1 MITTAQ
7 QLFKVFSGK
16 KVLVLGDVMIDAY
29 LQGQVNRISP
39 EAPVPIV
46 DIRERYYRLG
56 GAANVALN
64 LQSLSAVPILCSV
77 IGKDEKGGLFNRLMI
92 EKQLDTSA
100 LVSSEN
106 RKTTIKYRVIG
117 NRLQMLR
124 IDEEDRHPLNET
136 EEAAYLSLIKKVI
149 DNQEIDAVIFEDY
162 DKGCLTKN
170 VIRTVV
176 GWAKERDMIVT
187 VDPKKRNFRY
197 YQGVTLFKPNL
208 KELWEGVEISP
219 KEFSEEEVQKVMKAF
234 ASDNSI
240 ELVFTTL
247 SERGVALYDRRHDR
261 FYRQPAYLRKISD
274 VSGAGDTV
282 ISVATLCLTAGLS
295 EVQTAQIA
303 NLSGGIV
310 CEHSGVVPIPIHQME
325 TEIEKYRLL
334 SSETT
339 I

>member
-29 LQGQVNRISP
+29 LQGRVTRISP

-46 DIRERYYRLG
+46 DICERYYRLG

-64 LQSLSAVPILCSV
+64 IQSLSATPILCSV
-77 IGKDEKGGLFNRLMI
+77 IGNDEKGRIFGRLMA

-100 LVSSEN
+100 LITSES
-106 RKTTIKYRVIG
+106 RRTTIKYRVVG

-136 EEAAYLSLIKKVI
+136 EETEYLSVINKII
-149 DNQEIDAVIFEDY
+149 DNQEIDAIIFEDY
-162 DKGCLTKN
+162 DKGVLTKN

-176 GWAKERDMIVT
+176 NWANERNLIVT
-187 VDPKKRNFRY
+187 VDPKKRNFHH

-208 KELWEGVEISP
+208 KELWEGVEVSS
-219 KEFSEEEVQKVMKAF
+219 KDYSEEEIHKVMKAF
-234 ASDNSI
+234 AIENSI
-240 ELVFTTL
+240 NLVFTTL
-247 SERGVALYDRRHDR
+247 SERGVALYDRCNDR
-261 FYRQPAYLRKISD
+261 FYTQPAYLRKISD

-295 EVQTAQIA
+295 EVQMAQIS

-310 CEHSGVVPIPIHQME
+310 CEHSGVVPVPIRQME

-334 SSETT
+334 TEST